1 MTTIKDALELKR
13 VPLARTGERV
23 SEICLGCMVMGST
36 TSEEESF
43 KILDHFYESGGN
55 FLDTANCYA
64 WWVGDGENVGDESEA
79 VLGKWITQRGNR
91 DQVFLATKVGGRLR
105 DPHSMRNEKG
115 EIDWNRL
122 PSEYEI
128 QNSDTIRGSVEGSLR
143 RLKTDYIDLY
153 YAHIMDDR
161 VPLEETL
168 EALNALVVEGKV
180 RYIACSNFST
190 WKMERARQVSQREG
204 WAQFVAIQ
212 QQYSYLRPNARVDF
226 GKQRNVDEEL
236 LDYLRHTPE
245 VALVGYSP
253 LLKGMYDSEE
263 KRQSIYLKD
272 MFESEDSCE
281 RLERI
286 RGLAKELGVLP
297 SQVVFAWLLRQQ
309 PRVIPILGSSRF
321 DQYLSNLQSV
331 ELSLS
336 DEQIRFLNEAGK

>member
-1 MTTIKDALELKR
+1 MTTIKDAIQLER
-13 VPLARTGERV
+13 VPLAKTGDMV

-36 TSEEESF
+36 TSEVESF
-43 KILDHFYESGGN
+43 RTLDHFYESGGN

-64 WWVGDGENVGDESEA
+64 WWVGDGENLGDESET
-79 VLGKWITQRGNR
+79 VLGKWISERGLR
-91 DQVFLATKVGGRLR
+91 DEIYLSTKVGGRLQN
-105 DPHSMRNEKG
+105 PHSMRNAEG
-115 EIDWNRL
+115 EIDWSRL

-128 QNSDTIRGSVEGSLR
+128 QNADTIRRSAEGSLR

-168 EALNALVVEGKV
+168 EALNSLVVEGKV
-180 RYIACSNFST
+180 RRIACSNYST
-190 WKMERARQVSQREG
+190 WKLERARQICEREG

-212 QQYSYLRPNARVDF
+212 QQYSYLRPNPRSDF
-226 GKQRNVDEEL
+226 GMQKNVDEEL
-236 LDYLRHTPE
+236 LDYLRHNPE

-253 LLKGMYDSEE
+253 LLKGMYDNEE
-263 KRQSIYLKD
+263 KQKAVYLWDIFK
-272 MFESEDSCE
+272 SQDSCE
-281 RLERI
+281 RLECI

-331 ELSLS
+331 EVSLS
-336 DEQIRFLNEAGK
+336 NEQVRLLNDAGK